1 VSTRPTILIVDDESL
16 NCDYLAQELEDLDF
30 HIISAASGRE
40 ALNLVAIQAPDVILL
55 DIMMPEMDGFQV
67 LARLKSDASTKDI
80 PVIVVS
86 ALDDMAS
93 IVRGIELGA
102 EDFLPKPFE
111 PVLLKARIGASVERK
126 LLRDREVAHMRQV
139 QRDLDLAWRVQAG
152 LLPGDRPVGPGWQL
166 AATLIPSRQTSGDFY
181 DLIPL
186 PQGRLG
192 ILVADVADKGLGA
205 ALLMVLS
212 RTLIRGFS
220 AQYAARPDHVLAATN
235 RRILEDTDT
244 NYFVTAFYG
253 ILDPASGALT
263 YSNAGHNPPL
273 LLRAE
278 GSASVQVLGP
288 TGMALGVLE
297 EVAWSQCTTHIAK
310 GDMLVLYT
318 DGITE
323 AQNDQDEF
331 FGTKRLLS
339 VVQAELGHSAQD
351 VHNAVLAE
359 VGAFVGDTPQF
370 DDITLLVAV
379 RQQGA
384 GM

>member
-1 VSTRPTILIVDDESL
+1 MKDRPTILIVDDESL
-16 NCDYLAQELEDLDF
+16 NCDYLAQELEDLDYQ
-30 HIISAASGRE
+30 IVSAASGQE
-40 ALNLVAIQAPDVILL
+40 ALSRVATQAPDVILL

-67 LARLKSDASTKDI
+67 LARLKSGASSKDI

-139 QRDLDLAWRVQAG
+139 ERDLDLAWRVQSG
-152 LLPGDRPVGPGWQL
+152 LLPDDMPDAPGWQL
-166 AATLIPSRQTSGDFY
+166 AATLIPSRQASGDFY

-186 PQGRLG
+186 PDGRLG

-205 ALLMVLS
+205 ALVMVLS
-212 RTLIRGFS
+212 RTLIRSFAGLH
-220 AQYAARPDHVLAATN
+220 AARPDLVLAATN

-244 NYFVTAFYG
+244 NHFVTAFYG
-253 ILDPASGALT
+253 ILDPATGTLT
-263 YSNAGHNPPL
+263 YCNAGHNPPL
-273 LLRAE
+273 LLRAD
-278 GSASVQVLGP
+278 GGHGVRALDA

-297 EVAWSQCTTHIAK
+297 EASWGQSTVHITD
-310 GDMLVLYT
+310 GGMLVLYT

-323 AQNDQDEF
+323 AQNEQDEF
-331 FGTKRLLS
+331 FGATRLLD
-339 VVQAELGHSAQD
+339 VLKAEPGHSAQGVLD
-351 VHNAVLAE
+351 AVLAE
-359 VGAFVGDTPQF
+359 VHAFVGDTPQF
-370 DDITLLVAV
+370 DDITLLIAV
-379 RQQGA
+379 RQPGLRS
-384 GM
+384 